1 MIRSVLLG
9 TVVVLG
15 TQVMGAIDA
24 QAACSADRVLVKGE
38 WGQASFKVT
47 VADTPEL
54 RGRGLMFV
62 EQMGTLEGMLFAY
75 EAPQR
80 ATFWMRNT
88 LIPLDM
94 LFTSPDGTILTVHEN
109 AIPLDETTIDGG
121 PGVQFVLE
129 INGGMAS
136 RLGIEPGDVMQ
147 HPIFGPNAVLP
158 CETTSP

>member
-1 MIRSVLLG
+1 MIRTVLRG
-9 TVVVLG
+9 TVLIFAIQVLG
-15 TQVMGAIDA
+15 ASVG
-24 QAACSADRVLVKGE
+24 QAACRADRVLVRGD

-47 VADTPEL
+47 LADTPAL
-54 RGRGLMFV
+54 RARGLMFV
-62 EQMGTLEGMLFAY
+62 EQLGSLEGMWFIY
-75 EAPQR
+75 EAPKR

-94 LFTSPDGTILTVHEN
+94 LFASSDGTILKMHEN
-109 AIPLDETTIDGG
+109 AVPLDSTIIDGG

-136 RLGIEPGDVMQ
+136 RLGIAPGDVMQ
-147 HPIFGPNAVLP
+147 HPSIGPDAVLP